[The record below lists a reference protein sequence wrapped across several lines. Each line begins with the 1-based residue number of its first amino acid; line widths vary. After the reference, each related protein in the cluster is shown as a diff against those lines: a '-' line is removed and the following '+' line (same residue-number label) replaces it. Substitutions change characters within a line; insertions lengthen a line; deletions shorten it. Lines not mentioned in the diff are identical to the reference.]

1 MKIGGII
8 VGIIGALLFVWHLA
22 KVMTGADAGTGITTH
37 HVMSLVGGVL
47 MFAGIWLYIA
57 GRKRRRTP

>member
-8 VGIIGALLFVWHLA
+8 VGIIGALLFVWHLV
-22 KVMTGADAGTGITTH
+22 KVMTGADEGTGITTH